1 MHTLGTCM
9 QLGGE
14 HQFTSYLSDP
24 LIVVSEQNLRFKSA
38 VLIDVVNAFYN
49 IQYFVRFIMIF
60 FFDTEGW
67 QELILYFC
75 YLTKKCLFYQLAI
88 TAIDIRYKELGALC
102 NIFASLFQQ
111 SFNIY
116 VIAWVTQLVF
126 ICRTKTPKLIQ
137 VRAYELV

>member
-60 FFDTEGW
+60 FFDTEG
-67 QELILYFC
+67 
-75 YLTKKCLFYQLAI
+75 
-88 TAIDIRYKELGALC
+88 
-102 NIFASLFQQ
+102 
-111 SFNIY
+111 
-116 VIAWVTQLVF
+116 
-126 ICRTKTPKLIQ
+126 
-137 VRAYELV
+137 